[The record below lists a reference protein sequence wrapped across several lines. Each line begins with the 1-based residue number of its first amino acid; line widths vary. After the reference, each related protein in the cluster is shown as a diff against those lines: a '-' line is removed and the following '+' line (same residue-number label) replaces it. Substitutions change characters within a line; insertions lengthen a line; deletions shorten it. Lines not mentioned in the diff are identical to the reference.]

1 MKSWGYNRPRLEY
14 VLLFNKGKKAGE
26 TIPAPQK
33 KHLGETTKREEEE
46 EEKIRVKLQ
55 ALKSRPL
62 E

>member
-1 MKSWGYNRPRLEY
+1 MYYFSTRERKLEK
-14 VLLFNKGKKAGE
+14 LFQPHK
-26 TIPAPQK
+26 K